1 MHEFFSAC
9 TNYIEVTSPK
19 KAAAYGV
26 SHSSRPAAYGVSHSS
41 RKYHEYIM
49 NNRDTHV
56 PGIPKMVQH
65 REGKS

>member
-1 MHEFFSAC
+1 MASA
-9 TNYIEVTSPK
+9 I
-19 KAAAYGV
+19 AAGNIMN
-26 SHSSRPAAYGVSHSS
+26 RN
-41 RKYHEYIM
+41 IM